1 MVAAPAGDNRVA
13 NWHYESAAERT
24 RAQAFKVLVF
34 AWIPIVPVVVML
46 IVTGALFNSKF
57 VGRHLDLV
65 AHAPPVDQEYQA
77 LEAALREAKEPLVQ
91 ARQSIVKW
99 LAEAPEEPASG
110 EATEQPADTDAAVT
124 IADDAEQQQ
133 PPAPQR
139 RIPDT
144 ELAAAA
150 GELAKAAS
158 ATDAAAA
165 SILDKARPVALST
178 RAQMTSL
185 LAVVGEIDDQV
196 GLTGKA
202 IEKCECSGVEFET
215 LSIAHADLAA
225 TLKKLNDLILD
236 WSTAKAHQSG
246 AMMTAVNANV
256 ILIIVAAG
264 AAFWSFFQLMPARR
278 GGARLG
284 GLAWMRWGAIVM
296 SIVLFF
302 VAIVIPYSWPDVPFM
317 PYKTIT
323 LTLFNRTLSHGLL
336 PGGPIFL
343 FWNFVAIG
351 LVAMALYASFA
362 IISAAAWTY
371 DYDHPPVKA
380 ATATQRMF
388 VIRNTLY
395 IAALASIASL
405 LAIQTGFAAAASLYP
420 EKIGEA
426 INPTR
431 ILINEIGSAIVQANG
446 IGLGLALAA
455 SYFPAAGHLHDA
467 YEREKALRER
477 ALAAK
482 EDAPAGMFSLLDSGS
497 FGMALRFLAIIAP
510 ALIEPISKLIGGGE

>member
-1 MVAAPAGDNRVA
+1 MRTHGETA
-13 NWHYESAAERT
+13 EERT
-24 RAQAFKVLVF
+24 RAQAFRVLVF

-65 AHAPPVDQEYQA
+65 AHAPPLDREYQA

-91 ARQSIVKW
+91 ARQSILKW
-99 LAEAPEEPASG
+99 LAAAPEGPAGG
-110 EATEQPADTDAAVT
+110 EAAEQPADTDAPVIGAGDT
-124 IADDAEQQQ
+124 AQQQ
-133 PPAPQR
+133 PPATQR
-139 RIPDT
+139 KIPDT

-150 GELAKAAS
+150 GELAKAAIT
-158 ATDAAAA
+158 TDAAAA
-165 SILDKARPVALST
+165 SILDKARPVALSS

-185 LAVVGEIDDQV
+185 LAAVEDIDDQAS
-196 GLTGKA
+196 LTGKA

-215 LSIAHADLAA
+215 LSIAHADMASTVE
-225 TLKKLNDLILD
+225 TLNGLILD
-236 WSTAKAHQSG
+236 WSTAKARQSG
-246 AMMTAVNANV
+246 AMMKAVNANV
-256 ILIIVAAG
+256 ILIIVSAG
-264 AAFWSFFQLMPARR
+264 AAFWSFFQLMPSRR

-284 GLAWMRWGAIVM
+284 GLARMRWGAIVM
-296 SIVLFF
+296 SIVIFF

-323 LTLFNRTLSHGLL
+323 LTLFNRTLSYGLL

-351 LVAMALYASFA
+351 LVAMALYAAFS

-405 LAIQTGFAAAASLYP
+405 LAIQTGFSAAASLFP

-426 INPTR
+426 TNPTR
-431 ILINEIGSAIVQANG
+431 ILIDEIGGAIVQANG

-455 SYFPAAGHLHDA
+455 AYLPAAGYLHDA
-467 YEREKALRER
+467 YQREKALHER

-482 EDAPAGMFSLLDSGS
+482 EDAPAGVFSLLDSGT

-510 ALIEPISKLIGGGE
+510 ALIEPISKLIGME